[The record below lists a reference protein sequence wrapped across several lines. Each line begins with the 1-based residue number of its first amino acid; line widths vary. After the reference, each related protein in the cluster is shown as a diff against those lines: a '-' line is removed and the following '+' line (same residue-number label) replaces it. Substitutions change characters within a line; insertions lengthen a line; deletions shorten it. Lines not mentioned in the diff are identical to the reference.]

1 MREYLARVMRAPRAI
16 KLFIVYTL
24 LANIG
29 LGVFQ
34 LIYNLY
40 LVALGYREDFIG
52 EISAVSTICVAV
64 TALVMGPLV
73 NRYGSWRCIIF
84 GMVAV
89 SIGLLG
95 QALLTVEWLLLA
107 SAAVVGIGQAGLI
120 VPNMP
125 FIIDHT
131 EDGERPDIAAIVFSV
146 MSLSM
151 TAGSL
156 IGGRLPDLLGSLG
169 GQFTPE
175 AVVTYRATLLAGIA
189 LTIVG
194 VLPLALIGS
203 THRGLA
209 LATGALVQGGQHITR
224 RVRNDMA
231 VFVGVGG
238 LFSVSAAAIV
248 PFYAVYLKDLG
259 AEASAIGTIFA
270 LSGVAGAIVGIFAPP
285 LARRYGVLPVAAG
298 ARFAGVPLLVLLL
311 FIPGLNL
318 AYLAYIVRAVAMT
331 LAWPID
337 SNLISEV
344 LPPRH
349 RATVFS
355 LRSAAWN
362 CSWAVSSFVV
372 GKLIVATDSYNVVFL
387 TSSLFATL
395 SLGLFTLYFW
405 RHPYIVAL
413 RAKRLAASGGAEGVQ
428 QRPVSSGS

>member
-1 MREYLARVMRAPRAI
+1 MRDWFARIGRSSRAI
-16 KLFIVYTL
+16 KLFIAYTL

-40 LVALGYREDFIG
+40 LVRLGYREDFIG
-52 EISAVSTICVAV
+52 TISAVTTVCVGVA
-64 TALVMGPLV
+64 ALAMGPLT
-73 NRYGSWRCIIF
+73 NRFGSWRCILF
-84 GMVAV
+84 GLVTV
-89 SIGLLG
+89 SLALLG
-95 QALLTVEWLLLA
+95 QALFTNEWLLLA
-107 SAAVVGIGQAGLI
+107 SAGLTGIGQAGLI

-125 FIIDHT
+125 FIIDNT
-131 EDGERPDIAAIVFSV
+131 EDGERPDISAIVFSV

-156 IGGRLPDLLGSLG
+156 IGGRLPGMLGVLGSN
-169 GQFTPE
+169 FAPE
-175 AVVTYRATLLAGIA
+175 AIATYRATLLAGIA

-194 VLPLALIGS
+194 LLPLVLIGNRQ
-203 THRGLA
+203 RGMA
-209 LATGALVQGGQHITR
+209 LTSGSLIQSGHATR
-224 RVRNDMA
+224 RVRHDMA
-231 VFVGVGG
+231 IFVAVGG

-248 PFYAVYLKDLG
+248 PFYAVYLQDLG
-259 AEASAIGTIFA
+259 ATSSVIGTVFA

-285 LARRYGVLPVAAG
+285 LARRFGVLPVAAG
-298 ARFAGVPLLVLLL
+298 ARFAGVPLLVLLI
-311 FIPGLNL
+311 FVPGLKL
-318 AYLAYIVRAVAMT
+318 AFLAYIVRAVAMT

-344 LPPRH
+344 LPGRQ

-362 CSWAVSSFVV
+362 CSWAVSSFLV
-372 GKLIVATDSYNVVFL
+372 GKLIVATNSYNVVFI

-395 SLGLFTLYFW
+395 ALVLFTVYFW
-405 RHPYIVAL
+405 RHPHIIAL
-413 RAKRLAASGGAEGVQ
+413 RAKRLAALGGGEGVQ

>member
-1 MREYLARVMRAPRAI
+1 MREYLARVRRASRAI
-16 KLFIVYTL
+16 KLFIIYTL

-40 LVALGYREDFIG
+40 LVRLGYREDFIG

-64 TALVMGPLV
+64 AALVMGPLT
-73 NRYGSWRCIIF
+73 NRFGSWRCILF
-84 GMVAV
+84 GLVTV
-89 SIGLLG
+89 SVSLLG
-95 QALLTVEWLLLA
+95 QALFTSPLLLLI
-107 SAAVVGIGQAGLI
+107 SAGLTGVGQAGLI

-125 FIIDHT
+125 FIIENT
-131 EDGERPDIAAIVFSV
+131 EDAERPDISAIVFSV

-151 TAGSL
+151 TGGSL
-156 IGGRLPDLLGSLG
+156 IGGRLPGLLGNFG
-169 GQFTPE
+169 GFAPE
-175 AVVTYRATLLAGIA
+175 AIATYRATLIAGIA

-194 VLPLALIGS
+194 LLPLLLIDS
-203 THRGLA
+203 RQRGVA
-209 LATGALVQGGQHITR
+209 LASRALVQGGHITR

-231 VFVGVGG
+231 VFVAVGG

-259 AEASAIGTIFA
+259 ADSSMIGTIFA

-298 ARFAGVPLLVLLL
+298 ARFAGVPLLVLLI
-311 FIPGLNL
+311 FVPGLNL

-344 LPPRH
+344 LPGRQ

-355 LRSAAWN
+355 LRSASWN
-362 CSWAVSSFVV
+362 CSWAISSFFV
-372 GKLIVATDSYNVVFL
+372 GRLIVTTNSYNVVFI

-395 SLGLFTLYFW
+395 ALALFTVYFL
-405 RHPYIVAL
+405 RHPYIIAL
-413 RAKRLAASGGAEGVQ
+413 RAKRLAALGQGEAAQ
-428 QRPVSSGS
+428 PRPVVSKS